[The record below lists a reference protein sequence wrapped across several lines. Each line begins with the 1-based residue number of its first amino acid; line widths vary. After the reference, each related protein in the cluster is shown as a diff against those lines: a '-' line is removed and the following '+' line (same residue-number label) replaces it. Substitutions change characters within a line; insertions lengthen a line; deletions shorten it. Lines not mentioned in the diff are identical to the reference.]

1 MNKKVVVTGG
11 LGFIGS
17 NLIELLLEKK
27 FKVINIDKATYS
39 ANFYNI
45 KEFKKNKNYF
55 FYKVDINNKK
65 RILNI
70 LKKHKPDGL
79 FNLAAET
86 HVDRSIDAPDVFIKS
101 NILGVFN
108 LLEAIKKY
116 KTIKKKFKMVHIST
130 DEVYGDILNPNKR
143 SKENDSYKPSSPYSA
158 SKASADHLIMSYVRT
173 FKLPI
178 VISNC
183 CNNYG
188 PRQHPEKLI
197 PKVIFNIQNNL
208 NIPVYAKGLN
218 SREWIYVKDHSM
230 ALLTIFKKGIIGE
243 SYNVGSGKNL
253 KNLEIVKTLLNLFK
267 KEKKTIKSKI
277 QFVKDRPGH
286 DFRYALNSTKI
297 RKKLGWKNNISI
309 QKGLS
314 NTINWYLNNKN
325 YYKNNNR
332 KNFIKRFGILK

>member
-101 NILGVFN
+101 HILGVFN
-108 LLEAIKKY
+108 LLETIKKY
-116 KTIKKKFKMVHIST
+116 KIIKKKFRMVHIST

-178 VISNC
+178 LISNC

-218 SREWIYVKDHSM
+218 SREWIYVKDHCM

-267 KEKKTIKSKI
+267 KENKIIKSKI

-332 KNFIKRFGILK
+332 ENFTKRFGILK

>member
-116 KTIKKKFKMVHIST
+116 KKIKKKFKMVHIST

-218 SREWIYVKDHSM
+218 SREWIYVKDHSA